1 MGVAQA
7 TVWEVRTTGVSTNGG
22 GFVTGAS
29 GVDYSQQDSAQFT
42 LSGLTSS
49 GAGSTVLTTS
59 ASSDMVGNIIHVTS
73 GTNFTVGFF
82 EITSISA
89 GVSITCSTN
98 QAGTSITTGVG
109 ATGAGNIGGA
119 YKFGTS
125 TDPVFSAG
133 VAPGNTTW
141 IASGTYTLNTAF
153 TFTDSTATKQS
164 YITGYNASRNDNPT
178 GTSRPV
184 INTAGTSC
192 DYGSDSVVSNIIF
205 TGTAT
210 LPATSDGRNIWYNN
224 KFINTSTSTG
234 RFGIA
239 PGNDDLII
247 NCEVISQ
254 AGFGISINGDLT
266 VVGCYVHDCATGIR
280 SAAPGSIAIILN
292 NIVAGCFTNAV
303 QFSAAETA
311 IGLVA
316 GNTLYGNNN
325 TGIGINI
332 AANATGV
339 RAINNIITGFA
350 TGISAATANIAG
362 WSNWNDLNNNTT
374 NRTNWTAGV
383 NDITAAPAFANVAI
397 VSGTAGTVSSATL
410 TDNSADFS
418 NVTDSQDYL
427 DIISGTGVTTTPG
440 SLLITSHTTHSVTVA
455 ATIGGSGTNIV
466 YNVRTG
472 NNFAVS
478 PTMKNLGFPGL
489 FPGSL
494 TTGHLDIGAV
504 QRHEYGRPIKH

>member
-1 MGVAQA
+1 MSVSAS

-29 GVDYSQQDSAQFT
+29 GVDYSQQDSAQFA
-42 LSGLTSS
+42 LSGLTSA
-49 GAGSTVLTTS
+49 GAGNTVLTAS
-59 ASSDMVGNIIHVTS
+59 ASSDMVGNIIHITS

-109 ATGAGNIGGA
+109 AAGVGNIGGA
-119 YKFGTS
+119 YKFGTA
-125 TDPVFSAG
+125 TDVTFAAG
-133 VAPGNTTW
+133 VAPGNTIW
-141 IASGTYTLNTAF
+141 IKSGTYTMTTTLSY
-153 TFTDSTATKQS
+153 TDSSATHQS
-164 YITGYNASRNDNPT
+164 LISGYNSSRGDNPIDGNRPIINLV
-178 GTSRPV
+178 GTQS
-184 INTAGTSC
+184 
-192 DYGSDSVVSNIIF
+192 DMGSIDIIQNIIF
-205 TGTAT
+205 TGTAVIP
-210 LPATSDGRNIWYNN
+210 LTSDGNVVWYNC
-224 KFINTSTSTG
+224 KFLNTSTSTG
-234 RFGIA
+234 RFSIA

-247 NCEVISQ
+247 NCEVTSQ
-254 AGFGISINGDLT
+254 AGFGISLTGDLT
-266 VVGCYVHDCATGIR
+266 VVGCYIHDCATGLR
-280 SAAPGSIAIILN
+280 NSSTGNTSIILN
-292 NIVAGCFTNAV
+292 NIIAGCFTNAI
-303 QFSAAETA
+303 QFSAANTA
-311 IGLVA
+311 VCLVA

-332 AANATGV
+332 ATGATNV
-339 RAINNIITGFA
+339 RVINNIITGFA
-350 TGISAATANIAG
+350 TGVSAVTANTAG
-362 WSNWNDLNNNTT
+362 WSNWNDFNNNTT

-383 NDITAAPAFANVAI
+383 NDITAAPGFGNVA
-397 VSGTAGTVSSATL
+397 VVFGTAGSVSSATL

-418 NVTDSQDYL
+418 NVIDNQDYL
-427 DIISGTGVTTTPG
+427 DIISGNGVTTTPG

-455 ATIGGSGTNIV
+455 AAIGGSGTNIV

-478 PTMKNLGFPGL
+478 PTMKNLGFPGI
-489 FPGSL
+489 FPAAL